1 METVM
6 TTWLSAGIIF
16 TFAAIVFVLYRW
28 GNIRCVGV
36 TPVKTFTFIAI
47 LFTSGLDVGLIMFPL
62 TEFASYADVA
72 TSPEYDFTNPL
83 AIEFGFWAFLIWSF
97 YFLTC
102 FYFCVIEPR
111 VRFFDL
117 ALIKLI
123 NNIVIIGTCAF
134 TAYLLLIN
142 LPWYVPELGDGE
154 SVISS
159 FYLIVFL
166 VIAAAVYSS
175 TNIRYVRMLSLA
187 STWLFVGLIAL
198 MWSGAFLSENSGIG
212 EFANTVALLGGYFSN
227 IHEFVLPL
235 NDYHEFYLYWWFAWS
250 IMIGQFTSRFV
261 GGLRTY
267 QVLAA
272 MVIFPSIPIAIWFT
286 VLYYYSANGLEVTG
300 FYNIAMAI
308 VGITFV
314 INSLDSLIRLYT
326 DNLNLGAARLGRV
339 KYFLGNVIALS
350 LLTLLFKLDFLQIQW
365 VGSVVIGLFFACFA
379 YILLTKY
386 KTVSEIK
393 CSPKENQIDF
403 NKIELIN

>member
-1 METVM
+1 M
-6 TTWLSAGIIF
+6 TTWLSAGILF
-16 TFAAIVFVLYRW
+16 TFTAIAFILYRW

-62 TEFASYADVA
+62 TEFAGYADLA
-72 TSPEYDFTNPL
+72 ASPEYSFTNPL
-83 AIEFGFWAFLIWSF
+83 AIEFGFWAFLIWGF

-111 VRFFDL
+111 VKFFE
-117 ALIKLI
+117 ISIVKLI
-123 NNIVIIGTCAF
+123 NNVVIIGTCSF
-134 TAYLLLIN
+134 TAYLLLTN

-175 TNIRYVRMLSLA
+175 TNIRYVRILSLA
-187 STWLFVGLIAL
+187 TTWLFIGLIAL
-198 MWSGAFLSENSGIG
+198 MWGGAFLAEGSSIS
-212 EFANTVALLGGYFSN
+212 EFANTIALLGGYFGN

-250 IMIGQFTSRFV
+250 IMIGQFTARFV

-267 QVLAA
+267 QVLVA
-272 MVIFPSIPIAIWFT
+272 MLVFPSIPIAVWFA
-286 VLYYYSANGLEVTG
+286 VLYYYSVNGLEVTG
-300 FYNIAMAI
+300 FYNIAMAV

-326 DNLNLGAARLGRV
+326 DNLNLSVTRLGRV
-339 KYFLGNVIALS
+339 KYFMGNLIALS

-365 VGSVVIGLFFACFA
+365 VGAIVIGLFFTCFG

-386 KTVSEIK
+386 KEVSEIE
-393 CSPKENQIDF
+393 CSPKENKIDF

>member
-1 METVM
+1 M
-6 TTWLSAGIIF
+6 TTWLTAGLLF
-16 TFAAIVFVLYRW
+16 TFTAIAFVLYRW

-62 TEFASYADVA
+62 TEFAGYADLA
-72 TSPEYDFTNPL
+72 TNPEYGFTNPL
-83 AIEFGFWAFLIWSF
+83 AIEFGYWAFLIWGF

-111 VRFFDL
+111 VRFFEIPL
-117 ALIKLI
+117 VKLV
-123 NNIVIIGTCAF
+123 NNVVIIGTCAF
-134 TAYLLLIN
+134 TAYLLLTN
-142 LPWYVPELGDGE
+142 LPWYIPELGDGE
-154 SVISS
+154 SIVSS

-175 TNIRYVRMLSLA
+175 TNIRYVKILSLA
-187 STWLFVGLIAL
+187 TTWLFLALIGL
-198 MWSGAFLSENSGIG
+198 MWGGAFLSETSSIG
-212 EFANTVALLGGYFSN
+212 EFANTIAMIGGYFGN
-227 IHEFVLPL
+227 IHKFALPL

-272 MVIFPSIPIAIWFT
+272 MLIFPSIPIAIWFS
-286 VLYYYSANGLEVTG
+286 VLYYYSANGLETAG
-300 FYNIAMAI
+300 FYNIAMAF

-326 DNLNLGAARLGRV
+326 DNLNLSVARLGRV
-339 KYFLGNVIALS
+339 KYFFGNLIALS

-365 VGSVVIGLFFACFA
+365 VGAVVIGLFFTCFG
-379 YILLTKY
+379 YILFNKF
-386 KTVSEIK
+386 KVVSEIER
-393 CSPKENQIDF
+393 SPKENKIDYT
-403 NKIELIN
+403 KIELVE

>member
-1 METVM
+1 M
-6 TTWLSAGIIF
+6 TTWLSAGLLF
-16 TFAAIVFVLYRW
+16 TFTAIAFILYRW

-62 TEFASYADVA
+62 TEFAGYADLA
-72 TSPEYDFTNPL
+72 TNPEYGFTNPL
-83 AIEFGFWAFLIWSF
+83 AIEFGYWAFLIWGF

-111 VRFFDL
+111 VRFFEIPL
-117 ALIKLI
+117 VKLV

-134 TAYLLLIN
+134 TAYLLLTN
-142 LPWYVPELGDGE
+142 LPWYMPELGDGE
-154 SVISS
+154 SIVSS

-175 TNIRYVRMLSLA
+175 TNIRYVKILSLA
-187 STWLFVGLIAL
+187 TTWLFLALIAL
-198 MWSGAFLSENSGIG
+198 MWGGAFLSETSSIG
-212 EFANTVALLGGYFSN
+212 EFANTIAMIGGYFGN
-227 IHEFVLPL
+227 IHEFALPL

-272 MVIFPSIPIAIWFT
+272 MLIFPSIPIAIWFS
-286 VLYYYSANGLEVTG
+286 VLYYYSVNGLETAG
-300 FYNIAMAI
+300 FYNIAMAF

-326 DNLNLGAARLGRV
+326 DNLNLSVTRLGRV
-339 KYFLGNVIALS
+339 KYFFGNLIALS

-365 VGSVVIGLFFACFA
+365 VGAVVIGLFFTCFG
-379 YILLTKY
+379 YILFNKF
-386 KTVSEIK
+386 KAVSEIER
-393 CSPKENQIDF
+393 SPKENKIDF
-403 NKIELIN
+403 TKIELVE

>member
-1 METVM
+1 M
-6 TTWLSAGIIF
+6 TTWLSAGILF
-16 TFAAIVFVLYRW
+16 TFAAIAFVLYRW
-28 GNIRCVGV
+28 GNVRCIGV

-62 TEFASYADVA
+62 TEFAGYADLA
-72 TSPEYDFTNPL
+72 ASPEYGFANPL
-83 AIEFGFWAFLIWSF
+83 AIEFGFWAFLTWSF

-111 VRFFDL
+111 VHFFEL
-117 ALIKLI
+117 PLIKLI

-134 TAYLLLIN
+134 TAYLLLSN
-142 LPWYVPELGDGE
+142 LPWYIPELGDGE
-154 SVISS
+154 SIISS

-166 VIAAAVYSS
+166 VIAASVYSS
-175 TNIRYVRMLSLA
+175 TSIRYVRLLSLA
-187 STWLFVGLIAL
+187 TTWLFIGLIAL
-198 MWSGAFLSENSGIG
+198 MWSGAFLSEGSSIS
-212 EFANTVALLGGYFSN
+212 EFTNTITLLGGYFGN

-250 IMIGQFTSRFV
+250 IMIGQFTARFV

-267 QVLAA
+267 QVLVA
-272 MVIFPSIPIAIWFT
+272 MLVFPSLPIAIWFT

-326 DNLNLGAARLGRV
+326 DNLNLSITRLGKV
-339 KYFLGNVIALS
+339 KYFLGNLIALS

-365 VGSVVIGLFFACFA
+365 VGAIVIGLFFTCFG

-386 KTVSEIK
+386 KEVSEIV
-393 CSPKENQIDF
+393 CSPEENEIDF
-403 NKIELIN
+403 NKIELIS